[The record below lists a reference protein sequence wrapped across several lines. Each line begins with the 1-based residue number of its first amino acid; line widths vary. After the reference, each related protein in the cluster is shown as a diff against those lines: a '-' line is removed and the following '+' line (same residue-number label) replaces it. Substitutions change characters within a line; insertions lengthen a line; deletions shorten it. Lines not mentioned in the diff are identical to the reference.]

1 MYQQGETTGSN
12 QPNRKLAG
20 RSWEMVRGRSLEE
33 EELLFDPQ
41 TSGGLLLSLPAGQ
54 ADDLLAA
61 LKEAGVEDAA
71 RVGAVVAGDRP
82 FVRVA

>member
-1 MYQQGETTGSN
+1 
-12 QPNRKLAG
+12 
-20 RSWEMVRGRSLEE
+20 MVNGRSLAE

-41 TSGGLLLSLPAGQ
+41 TSGGLLLSLPADQ

-82 FVRVA
+82 FVKVV